1 MKKRPHVT
9 VNVAM
14 SADGKIAMVEN
25 REVKISG
32 DRDFKRVHQLR
43 NGVDAIVVGIGTVLA
58 DDPKLTVKKKYVDDP
73 KKPLRVV
80 LDSGNRIPKYSN
92 IFTDHNYLIATTVS
106 TDDRNRVKCGDG
118 PRVDIPILLEKLYER
133 GVRKILV
140 EGGGEVISSFVK
152 AKAVDEYFVY
162 VGSVIIG
169 GRDAPTPVDGD
180 GMISRDDLIRLELIT
195 HEPMDDGM
203 LLGYRVI
210 YHD

>member
-32 DRDFKRVHQLR
+32 DRDFKRVHELR
-43 NGVDAIVVGIGTVLA
+43 NSVDAIVVGIGTVLA

-92 IFTDHNYLIATTVS
+92 IFNDDNYLIATIVS

-118 PRVDIPILLEKLYER
+118 ARVDIPILLEKLYER

-180 GMISRDDLIRLELIT
+180 GIISRDDLIRLELIT
-195 HEPMDDGM
+195 HEPMDDGV